1 MIKKMNEVVEK
12 SEELVKSSGI
22 ENDND
27 YYYYYYYYLKI
38 LKDTNNK
45 LPVVEVVSSKEVV
58 LLFRNVIKDRDVYYP
73 QRFQKKYYMKN
84 KF

>member
-1 MIKKMNEVVEK
+1 MNQVVEK
-12 SEELVKSSGI
+12 FEELVKSSGI
-22 ENDND
+22 ENDD
-27 YYYYYYYYLKI
+27 DDDYYYYLKI

-45 LPVVEVVSSKEVV
+45 LPVVEEVSSKEVV
-58 LLFRNVIKDRDVYYP
+58 VLFRNVIKDRDVYYP

>member
-1 MIKKMNEVVEK
+1 MIKKVNQVVEK
-12 SEELVKSSGI
+12 FEELVKSSGI
-22 ENDND
+22 ENYDD
-27 YYYYYYYYLKI
+27 DDDYYLKI

-45 LPVVEVVSSKEVV
+45 LPIVAEVSSKEVV
-58 LLFRNVIKDRDVYYP
+58 VLFRNVIKDRDVYYP